1 MKRLPSMSV
10 IIAFVAA
17 MIVGAAMIPLLNVQ
31 YTPTQREGRI
41 DIYAGWRDASP
52 DLVER
57 EVTSK
62 IEGIAASV
70 KGISEISSYS
80 SRGLGHVIV
89 SVKDRS
95 RLNMIRFELMSRIR
109 DIYDKLPEGVSY
121 PEVSGSASGEVSQ
134 PVVTYRID
142 SKLPTGDIEYY
153 LQEHVVEEL
162 SLVEGVGSVSLS
174 GVNPSHEE
182 VLFDPAKLAAY
193 DISIEEFVN
202 AVRSAFDKSSD
213 VGIFGN
219 KGVVLNQK
227 ADISELD
234 KVVIKKVG
242 DRIIYVGDVADITY
256 KEKAPEH
263 YFRINGLDY
272 VNVTVYAAQDVNT
285 IAVCRR
291 VRERMSEIEPYLP
304 EYLSVELISDSSD
317 SLKAELAKVIRRIV
331 LCVVLL
337 LLFAF
342 AVNRN
347 PRYLAS
353 IAISLAANMLI
364 AVVFYVIFNIDIH
377 IYSLAGIT
385 VSLGI
390 IIDTTIVMISHYAYY
405 HNRSVFRAILAAQLT
420 SIGALCVIFLFPWM
434 AKTDLN
440 EFAAV
445 IIINL
450 AISLVIAVLLI
461 PALSDVLSV
470 SDGTESYSWRQKRR
484 IAAVNGFYSRYIR
497 WARRHRWAVIA
508 VLILG
513 FGIPISL
520 LPPHLYPREADK
532 AETAALKEC
541 YNRTLGSHFFVEKMK
556 NPLSKVVGGSIGW
569 FFGRSSRVENDPE
582 ARLTLTIRAS
592 LPDGCTTA
600 QLNDV
605 VLDMENYLSQFEEV
619 DVFSTSITSPADG
632 YIYVT
637 FKKEFEH
644 SAFPMWLRDAVVSKA
659 IDFGGANWS
668 VWGISTDNFSN
679 NVSAQYKPHHIFI
692 SGYNYDALIGYCQEC
707 VDYLKSIPR
716 VQDPEIAAGNGR
728 LLSATE
734 YVIDYDPQA
743 LASKALSQY
752 DTYSSLREQ
761 LYKENAGYAE
771 IDGKPYEVMVASRN
785 SSTFDVWNLS
795 NEYIRCGDTYVK
807 FSDVGTI
814 SKQKG
819 GYTIYRHNQCYEL
832 SVAYDFLG
840 SYQLAEKTRG
850 EAVRYLEEN
859 VLPVGFN
866 ISSGYG
872 GIYLNGKKSGI
883 WIVLLVMLIIFFICS
898 ILFESL
904 LFPLLVI
911 LLVPVSFI
919 GVFLSFAILK
929 CNFDQGG
936 LASMIMLCGLVVNAG
951 IYLLTEYSVQ
961 RRGSFIRAF
970 NNKIIPISLTVVST
984 VLGLV
989 PFLFDGKDEAFWF
1002 PFTIGTIGGMLFSLV
1017 GLVFVLPVFIKQIKL

>member
-17 MIVGAAMIPLLNVQ
+17 IIVGAAMIPLLNVQ
-31 YTPTQREGRI
+31 YTPTEREGHI
-41 DIYAGWRDASP
+41 DIYVGWRDASP

-70 KGISEISSYS
+70 KGVSGISSYS
-80 SRGLGHVIV
+80 SYGLGHIII
-89 SVKDRS
+89 SVKDKS

-121 PEVSGSASGEVSQ
+121 PEVSGSASGERSQ
-134 PVVTYRID
+134 PVITYRID
-142 SKLPTGDIEYY
+142 SKLPTGDIEHY
-153 LQEHVVEEL
+153 LQEHVIEEL
-162 SLVEGVGSVSLS
+162 ALLDGVGNVSLS

-182 VLFDPAKLAAY
+182 VLFDPDKLAAY
-193 DISIEEFVN
+193 GISIGEFVS
-202 AVRSAFDKSSD
+202 AVRSAFDISAD
-213 VGIFGN
+213 VGVFQN

-227 ADISELD
+227 ADISSLD

-242 DRIIYVGDVADITY
+242 DRMISVGDVADITY
-256 KEKAPEH
+256 REKPPEH

-272 VNVTVYAAQDVNT
+272 VNVTVYPAQDVNT

-291 VRERMSEIEPYLP
+291 VRERMEEIESFLP
-304 EYLSVELISDSSD
+304 DYLSVELISDSSD
-317 SLKAELAKVIRRIV
+317 SLKDELTKVIRRIV

-364 AVVFYVIFNIDIH
+364 AVIFYVIFNIDIH

-405 HNRSVFRAILAAQLT
+405 HDRSVFKAILAAQLT
-420 SIGALCVIFLFPWM
+420 SIGALCVIFLFPGLS
-434 AKTDLN
+434 KTDLN

-450 AISLVIAVLLI
+450 AISLVISLLLI

-470 SDGTESYSWRQKRR
+470 TDGTETYSWKQKRR
-484 IAAVNGFYSRYIR
+484 IVSVNSLYARYIC
-497 WARRHRWAVIA
+497 WARSHRWVVIA

-513 FGIPISL
+513 FGIPVNL
-520 LPPHLYPREADK
+520 LPPHLYPKEAD
-532 AETAALKEC
+532 TAGVTVLKNC
-541 YNRTLGSHFFVEKMK
+541 YNKTLGSSFFVEKMK
-556 NPLSKVVGGSIGW
+556 DPVSKALGGSIGW
-569 FFGRSSRVENDPE
+569 FFGRSSRVDNDPE
-582 ARLTLTIRAS
+582 ARLTLTIKAS

-619 DVFSTSITSPADG
+619 DVFSTSITSHSDG

-637 FKKEFEH
+637 FKKEYEH

-679 NVSAQYKPHHIFI
+679 NVSSQYKPHHIFI
-692 SGYNYDALIGYCQEC
+692 SGYNYDALIDYCQKC
-707 VDYLKSIPR
+707 VDYLESLPR
-716 VQDPEIAAGNGR
+716 VQAPEIAAGNGK

-734 YVIDYDPQA
+734 YVIDYDAQA
-743 LASKALSQY
+743 LASKGLSQS
-752 DTYSSLREQ
+752 DTYYSLREQ
-761 LYKENAGYAE
+761 LYRENVGYADIE
-771 IDGKPYEVMVASRN
+771 GTPYEVMVASKN

-807 FSDVGTI
+807 FSDVGEI

-819 GYTIYRHNQCYEL
+819 SYTIYRHNQCYEL

-840 SYQLAEKTRG
+840 SYQLAEKTK
-850 EAVRYLEEN
+850 EDAVRYLEEN

-866 ISSGYG
+866 ISKGYG

-883 WIVLLVMLIIFFICS
+883 WIILLVMIIIFFICS

-919 GVFLSFAILK
+919 GVFLSFSILK

-961 RRGSFIRAF
+961 RKGSFIRAF

-984 VLGLV
+984 ILGLV